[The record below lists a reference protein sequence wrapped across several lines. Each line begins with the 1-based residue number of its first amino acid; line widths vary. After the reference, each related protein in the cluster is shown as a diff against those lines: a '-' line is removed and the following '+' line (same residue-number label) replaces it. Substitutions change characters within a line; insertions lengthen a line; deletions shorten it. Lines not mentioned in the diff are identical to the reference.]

1 MYMRC
6 QPQGP
11 SSARHAGQSV
21 LSQWAREPTLIT
33 VTFIL
38 VIAGSLAPLTSTTS
52 TERRMGPFTPDVEII
67 NGRAACLGFAAL
79 LAIEAVKGSAL
90 F

>member
-1 MYMRC
+1 M
-6 QPQGP
+6 
-11 SSARHAGQSV
+11 
-21 LSQWAREPTLIT
+21 LSQWAQEPTLIT
-33 VTFIL
+33 VTFVLI
-38 VIAGSLAPLTSTTS
+38 IAGSFAPLINNGDTG
-52 TERRMGPFTPDVEII
+52 ERVGPFTPDAEII